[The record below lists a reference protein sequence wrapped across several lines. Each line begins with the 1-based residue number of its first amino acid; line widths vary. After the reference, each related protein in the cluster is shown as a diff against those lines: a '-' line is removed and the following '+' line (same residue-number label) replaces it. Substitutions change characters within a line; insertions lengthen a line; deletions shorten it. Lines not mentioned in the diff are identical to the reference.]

1 MERNNIIM
9 ILCSQD
15 YPEYML
21 ETTADKVENMNKS
34 LKEAFED
41 WANNGTIPTIEVEG
55 WSYNRLIEKYN
66 MRPVAAFLALDWL
79 KRDPEKATK
88 SLEKGIK

>member
-15 YPEYML
+15 YPDYML
-21 ETTADKVENMNKS
+21 EQTADKVENMNKS
-34 LKEAFED
+34 LMEAFED
-41 WANNGTIPTIEVEG
+41 WANNGNIPTIEVEG
-55 WSYNRLIEKYN
+55 WSYKRLIEKFN

-79 KRDPEKATK
+79 IRDPEKASK
-88 SLEKGIK
+88 SLKKGIR

>member
-66 MRPVAAFLALDWL
+66 MRPVAALLALDWL
-79 KRDPEKATK
+79 IRDPGKASK
-88 SLEKGIK
+88 SLKKGIR

>member
-1 MERNNIIM
+1 M

-34 LKEAFED
+34 IKEAFED
-41 WANNGTIPTIEVEG
+41 
-55 WSYNRLIEKYN
+55 
-66 MRPVAAFLALDWL
+66 
-79 KRDPEKATK
+79 
-88 SLEKGIK
+88 

>member
-21 ETTADKVENMNKS
+21 ETTADKVEKMNERI
-34 LKEAFED
+34 KEAVED
-41 WANNGTIPTIEVEG
+41 WANDGTIPTIEVEG
-55 WSYNRLIEKYN
+55 WSYNRLVEKFN

-79 KRDPEKATK
+79 TRDPEKASK
-88 SLEKGIK
+88 SLKNGIR

>member
-34 LKEAFED
+34 IKEAFED
-41 WANNGTIPTIEVEG
+41 WANDGTVPHIEVEG
-55 WSYNRLIEKYN
+55 WSYNRLVDKFK

-79 KRDPEKATK
+79 IRDLEKASK
-88 SLEKGIK
+88 SLKKGIK

>member
-15 YPEYML
+15 YPDYML
-21 ETTADKVENMNKS
+21 EQTADKVENMNKS
-34 LKEAFED
+34 LMEAFED
-41 WANNGTIPTIEVEG
+41 WANNGNIPTIEVEG
-55 WSYNRLIEKYN
+55 WSYNRLIEKFN

-79 KRDPEKATK
+79 IRDPEKASK
-88 SLEKGIK
+88 SLKKGIR